1 MFHNISRIQ
10 SIDNNEIHDNNDI
23 YRFLQNIF
31 NIKNILIYII
41 SFYISIISIKGKMN
55 PFGLSILAAS
65 VCTQIP
71 LLGVLVATSIGI
83 ICASSIGTF
92 IKYVI
97 TIILFLTMNVIIK
110 PKKTTKDRN
119 ELYKLTYRLIFINLI
134 IQLFGTNTLGFGN
147 RLLYSIVH
155 SAFVYI
161 GYKICISGIAT
172 IKNIGI
178 KKAFSNLE
186 LISAGV
192 LVSILLLMNNNVLLI
207 ALVFYISYKNG
218 YICGGIS
225 GLAIGL
231 VGLLLGKSNILFM
244 INLCLTGT
252 CCGLFNDFRKTI
264 ALGVII
270 LANIIFSGILQGNI
284 QYFINIPGAIILFV
298 LHLFI
303 EEKSIDD
310 LDNIMSSPL
319 LLEEKFE
326 TSLTEA
332 KVDSTDKTSIVNDT
346 IEEQE
351 KDAENRDAFV
361 KKFYQVFKT
370 KNKNILYD
378 KLNND
383 TDIVISI
390 YEILKKNEAIE
401 KDELIDILSK
411 NDYYIL
417 SEDKSIKSSI
427 NEIIKIANKINK
439 SDK

>member
-71 LLGVLVATSIGI
+71 ILGVLVATSIGI

-161 GYKICISGIAT
+161 
-172 IKNIGI
+172 
-178 KKAFSNLE
+178 
-186 LISAGV
+186 V
-192 LVSILLLMNNNVLLI
+192 
-207 ALVFYISYKNG
+207 
-218 YICGGIS
+218 
-225 GLAIGL
+225 
-231 VGLLLGKSNILFM
+231 
-244 INLCLTGT
+244 
-252 CCGLFNDFRKTI
+252 
-264 ALGVII
+264 
-270 LANIIFSGILQGNI
+270 
-284 QYFINIPGAIILFV
+284 
-298 LHLFI
+298 
-303 EEKSIDD
+303 
-310 LDNIMSSPL
+310 
-319 LLEEKFE
+319 
-326 TSLTEA
+326 
-332 KVDSTDKTSIVNDT
+332 
-346 IEEQE
+346 
-351 KDAENRDAFV
+351 
-361 KKFYQVFKT
+361 YQV
-370 KNKNILYD
+370 
-378 KLNND
+378 
-383 TDIVISI
+383 
-390 YEILKKNEAIE
+390 
-401 KDELIDILSK
+401 
-411 NDYYIL
+411 
-417 SEDKSIKSSI
+417 
-427 NEIIKIANKINK
+427 
-439 SDK
+439 